1 MKKKALAAVVV
12 VIVLVC
18 FVTII
23 QKNRTYTQEYE
34 PSIEITT
41 KKSCILFGQSA
52 ITGDNVPVGVYIE
65 KVLLSSGAIAVFQ
78 KYHRSEE
85 VSFSG
90 VKEISVHMKNGK
102 VYDLWQDCQ
111 EKSISYNEQTDEAVT
126 YILFSKTIPLKKI
139 EAVEIAGQKFE
150 ICI

>member
-52 ITGDNVPVGVYIE
+52 ITGDNVPVGVYI
-65 KVLLSSGAIAVFQ
+65 
-78 KYHRSEE
+78 
-85 VSFSG
+85 
-90 VKEISVHMKNGK
+90 
-102 VYDLWQDCQ
+102 
-111 EKSISYNEQTDEAVT
+111 
-126 YILFSKTIPLKKI
+126 
-139 EAVEIAGQKFE
+139 
-150 ICI
+150 